1 MYMLERFLC
10 KYKYFMFK
18 RNYQLTCEMLMFE
31 TLPVLQERE
40 TDLKKKEFKE
50 NNIDVTKKY
59 EYIAEHVSSIAIF
72 WDER

>member
-31 TLPVLQERE
+31 TLPVLQERT
-40 TDLKKKEFKE
+40 TDKKNVKKTTYKVRK
-50 NNIDVTKKY
+50 NMNILLNTYHQLQYSGMKG
-59 EYIAEHVSSIAIF
+59 S
-72 WDER
+72 

>member
-31 TLPVLQERE
+31 TLPVLQERK
-40 TDLKKKEFKE
+40 TD
-50 NNIDVTKKY
+50 
-59 EYIAEHVSSIAIF
+59 
-72 WDER
+72 